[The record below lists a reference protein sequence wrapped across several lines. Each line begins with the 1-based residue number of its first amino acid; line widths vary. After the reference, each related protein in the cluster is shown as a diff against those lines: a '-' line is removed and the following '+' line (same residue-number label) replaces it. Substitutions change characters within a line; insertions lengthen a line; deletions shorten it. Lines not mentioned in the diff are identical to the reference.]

1 MTERIFNGHYNTN
14 LPSYIFLIT
23 IMSPPEVVWSGYRL
37 DTRSFKKFVMVLTGR
52 GDGPSPDNDQFSVK
66 WASQYTAWRFKLPPR
81 DRVITPKIRF
91 LYLNPDSPDDI
102 THLFFPIRWL
112 PYKSPRQLDDPTHPD
127 YATTHGPNE
136 KDKAKLDRWLTYIH
150 ESNGGKYCFSADMFE
165 FTAIMDLHPAYE
177 WRIF

>member
-1 MTERIFNGHYNTN
+1 
-14 LPSYIFLIT
+14 
-23 IMSPPEVVWSGYRL
+23 MSPPEVVWSGYRL

-150 ESNGGKYCFSADMFE
+150 DSNGGKYRFSADMFE

-177 WRIF
+177 WRIIE